1 MQGRKGNFPKIK
13 TKNRGKEDKSRLS
26 EAVEHKMK
34 EKAVIF
40 TGNSISHE
48 DARKILIANYQPP
61 VRRFQLEKFVQQGY
75 KVMGIID
82 GIFFDR
88 AAVGHREIISA
99 LNAGVKVVGGAS
111 MGALRAS
118 ELDTHGMIGV
128 GKVYEWYRDGVIES
142 DDEVAVSTNPDT
154 FEPISVPLVNMRE
167 TLKASLASG
176 IINEKEH
183 EDLLELAISTYY
195 PDRSYLGLT
204 KEGAKK
210 GLISE
215 EKRKEVLYFFI
226 NNEIDVKRQDA
237 VLVLETVKK
246 LVEETEI

>member
-1 MQGRKGNFPKIK
+1 
-13 TKNRGKEDKSRLS
+13 
-26 EAVEHKMK
+26 MK
-34 EKAVIF
+34 ARAVIF

-48 DARKILIANYQPP
+48 DARKILKANYQPP
-61 VRRFQLEKFVQQGY
+61 IRRFQLEKFVQKGY
-75 KVMGIID
+75 KVIGIID

-88 AAVGHREIISA
+88 AAVGHREIMSA
-99 LNAGVKVVGGAS
+99 LDAGVKVVGGAS

-128 GKVYEWYRDGVIES
+128 GKIYEWYRDGVIES

-154 FEPISVPLVNMRE
+154 FEPISVPLVNIRE
-167 TLKASLASG
+167 TLKTALAAA
-176 IINEKEH
+176 IISEKEH
-183 EDLLELAISTYY
+183 DDLLGLAINTYY

-210 GLISE
+210 GLITE
-215 EKRKEVLYFFI
+215 EKMKSVLDFCI
-226 NNEIDVKRQDA
+226 TEGVDVKKEDA

-246 LVEETEI
+246 LFEKS

>member
-1 MQGRKGNFPKIK
+1 M
-13 TKNRGKEDKSRLS
+13 RL
-26 EAVEHKMK
+26 
-34 EKAVIF
+34 KAVIF

-48 DARKILIANYQPP
+48 DAKKILRVNYQPP
-61 VRRFQLEKFVQQGY
+61 VRRFQLERFIQKGY
-75 KVMGIID
+75 KVIGIID

-128 GKVYEWYRDGVIES
+128 GKIYEWYRDGVIES

-154 FEPISVPLVNMRE
+154 FEPISVPLVNIRE
-167 TLKASLASG
+167 TLKAALASG
-176 IINEKEH
+176 VISEKEH
-183 EDLLELAISTYY
+183 NDLLKLAINTYY

-204 KEGAKK
+204 KEGSKK

-215 EKRKEVLYFFI
+215 EKRKTILDFCINREV
-226 NNEIDVKRQDA
+226 DVKREDA
-237 VLVLETVKK
+237 ILVLETVKK
-246 LVEETEI
+246 LIEKAD

>member
-1 MQGRKGNFPKIK
+1 MEK
-13 TKNRGKEDKSRLS
+13 
-26 EAVEHKMK
+26 KMK
-34 EKAVIF
+34 ERAVIF
-40 TGNSISHE
+40 TGNSIRHE
-48 DARKILIANYQPP
+48 DAKKILRANYQPP

-99 LNAGVKVVGGAS
+99 LNAGIKVVGGAS

-154 FEPISVPLVNMRE
+154 FEPISVPLVNIRE
-167 TLKASLASG
+167 TLKAALATGLIS
-176 IINEKEH
+176 EKEH
-183 EDLLELAISTYY
+183 DGLLELAINTYY

-210 GLISE
+210 GLIQE
-215 EKRKEVLYFFI
+215 EKRKSLLDFCINSEVDL
-226 NNEIDVKRQDA
+226 KRQDA

-246 LVEETEI
+246 LIEEA

>member
-1 MQGRKGNFPKIK
+1 
-13 TKNRGKEDKSRLS
+13 
-26 EAVEHKMK
+26 MK

-48 DARKILIANYQPP
+48 DAKKILMANYQPP

-128 GKVYEWYRDGVIES
+128 GIVYEWYRDGVIES

-167 TLKASLASG
+167 TLKAALAAGLIS
-176 IINEKEH
+176 EKEH
-183 EDLLELAISTYY
+183 EGLLELAINTYY

-210 GLISE
+210 RLISE
-215 EKRKEVLYFFI
+215 EKRKKLLDFCI
-226 NNEIDVKRQDA
+226 NSEIDVKRQDA
-237 VLVLETVKK
+237 VLVIETVKK
-246 LVEETEI
+246 LVEEAEI

>member
-1 MQGRKGNFPKIK
+1 
-13 TKNRGKEDKSRLS
+13 
-26 EAVEHKMK
+26 MK
-34 EKAVIF
+34 ERAVIF
-40 TGNSISHE
+40 TGNSIRHE
-48 DARKILIANYQPP
+48 DAKKILRANYQPP

-99 LNAGVKVVGGAS
+99 LNAGIKVVGGAS

-154 FEPISVPLVNMRE
+154 FEPISVPLVNIRE
-167 TLKASLASG
+167 TLKAALATGLIS
-176 IINEKEH
+176 EKEH
-183 EDLLELAISTYY
+183 DGLLELAINTYY

-210 GLISE
+210 GLIQE
-215 EKRKEVLYFFI
+215 EKRKSLLDFCINSEVDL
-226 NNEIDVKRQDA
+226 KRQDA

-246 LVEETEI
+246 LIEEA

>member
-1 MQGRKGNFPKIK
+1 
-13 TKNRGKEDKSRLS
+13 
-26 EAVEHKMK
+26 MK
-34 EKAVIF
+34 AKAVIF

-48 DARKILIANYQPP
+48 DAKKILRADYQPP
-61 VRRFQLEKFVQQGY
+61 VRRFQLEKFVKQGY
-75 KVMGIID
+75 NVMGIID

-154 FEPISVPLVNMRE
+154 FEPISVPLVNIRE
-167 TLKASLASG
+167 TLKAALAAGLVS
-176 IINEKEH
+176 EKEY
-183 EDLLELAISTYY
+183 EDLLELAINSYY

-215 EKRKEVLYFFI
+215 EKRNEVLDFFI
-226 NNEIDVKRQDA
+226 KNEIDVKRQDA

-246 LVEETEI
+246 MVEETEI